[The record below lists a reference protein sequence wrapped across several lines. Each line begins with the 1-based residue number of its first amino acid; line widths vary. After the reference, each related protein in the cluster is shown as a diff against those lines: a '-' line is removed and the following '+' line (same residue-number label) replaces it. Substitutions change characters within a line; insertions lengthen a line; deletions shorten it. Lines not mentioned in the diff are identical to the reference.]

1 MPCSRSCK
9 PRHLSINMYRFQKGE
24 WEALWT
30 QALHNNNRKVAHR
43 AKKLDGKPPAPASL
57 RARARYTEYCAHKG
71 ALSKANQAMTLEL
84 TPSAAPTN
92 INELRA
98 KNPEPTHPIR
108 DPTTQPASILR
119 IWPLKD
125 DTRAWWE
132 EEEGQEYIQQ
142 HFSLKHITKYFRT
155 RSPVSA
161 ADIDGWRARELVSPL
176 FMGDNEELQELIRT
190 HLILPYLFGDFHPSH
205 I

>member
-1 MPCSRSCK
+1 
-9 PRHLSINMYRFQKGE
+9 
-24 WEALWT
+24 
-30 QALHNNNRKVAHR
+30 
-43 AKKLDGKPPAPASL
+43 
-57 RARARYTEYCAHKG
+57 
-71 ALSKANQAMTLEL
+71 MTLEL
-84 TPSAAPTN
+84 TPSAVPTN

-108 DPTTQPASILR
+108 DPTTQPVSLLR

-132 EEEGQEYIQQ
+132 EEEGQECIQQ

-161 ADIDGWRARELVSPL
+161 ADIDGWRARELVATL
-176 FMGDNEELQELIRT
+176 FMGDNKELQELIAPTSYSRIFLET
-190 HLILPYLFGDFHPSH
+190 FTPPTYKST
-205 I
+205 